1 MPNTGHKIGNRVIT
15 KSYNTILMIKHFNI
29 FLFILFLLSFV
40 GCSTTRYVPIKET
53 EREVVNYKDS
63 IRIRDSIVVIPVER
77 IVDVVPA
84 YDTLNLETTQAKAKA
99 YVDTTLHLLR
109 GSIENKAKAKTEVRE
124 VVKFVERTDT
134 IYVEKP
140 VPYEVEKKVRY
151 VPAIYKLSL
160 IFMIAAIGL
169 TVIRLFLR
177 YKFKI

>member
-1 MPNTGHKIGNRVIT
+1 
-15 KSYNTILMIKHFNI
+15 MIKHFNI

-40 GCSTTRYVPIKET
+40 GCSTTRYVPVKET
-53 EREVVNYKDS
+53 EKEVVNYKDS

-77 IVDVVPA
+77 IVDVVPT
-84 YDTLNLETTQAKAKA
+84 YDTLKLETTQARAKA
-99 YVDTTLHLLR
+99 YVDTALHLLR
-109 GSIENKAKAKTEVRE
+109 GSIENKDKAKTEIRE

-134 IYVEKP
+134 VYIEKP

-160 IFMIAAIGL
+160 IFTIAAIVL
-169 TVIRLFLR
+169 TVLRLILR

>member
-1 MPNTGHKIGNRVIT
+1 
-15 KSYNTILMIKHFNI
+15 MIKRFNI
-29 FLFILFLLSFV
+29 FLFIIFLFTFI
-40 GCSTTRYVPIKET
+40 GCSTTRYVPIKEV

-63 IRIRDSIVVIPVER
+63 IRIKDSIVVIPVER
-77 IVDVVPA
+77 IVDVVSA
-84 YDTLNLETTQAKAKA
+84 YDTLRLETTQARAKA

-109 GSIENKAKAKTEVRE
+109 GSIENKDKAKTEVRE

-134 IYVEKP
+134 VYIEKP

-160 IFMIAAIGL
+160 IFMISAIAL
-169 TVIRLFLR
+169 TVIRLILK

>member
-1 MPNTGHKIGNRVIT
+1 M
-15 KSYNTILMIKHFNI
+15 MKHFNI
-29 FLFILFLLSFV
+29 FFIFLLSFI
-40 GCSTTRYVPIKET
+40 GCSTTRYVPVKGVEK
-53 EREVVNYKDS
+53 EVVNYKDS
-63 IRIRDSIVVIPVER
+63 IRIRDSIVVIPVEK
-77 IVDVVPA
+77 IADVVPA
-84 YDTLNLETTQAKAKA
+84 YDTLLLETTQAKAKA

-109 GSIENKAKAKTEVRE
+109 GSIENKNKAKTEVRE

-169 TVIRLFLR
+169 AVLRLILR

>member
-1 MPNTGHKIGNRVIT
+1 
-15 KSYNTILMIKHFNI
+15 MINHFNI

-40 GCSTTRYVPIKET
+40 GCSTTRYVPVKET
-53 EREVVNYKDS
+53 EKEVVNYKDS
-63 IRIRDSIVVIPVER
+63 IQIRDSIVVIPIER

-84 YDTLNLETTQAKAKA
+84 YDTLQLETTQARAKA

-109 GSIENKAKAKTEVRE
+109 GSIENKDKAKTEVRE

-169 TVIRLFLR
+169 TVLRLFLK

>member
-1 MPNTGHKIGNRVIT
+1 MK
-15 KSYNTILMIKHFNI
+15 LFNI
-29 FLFILFLLSFV
+29 FLFIIFILSFV

-99 YVDTTLHLLR
+99 YVDTTLHLLK
-109 GSIENKAKAKTEVRE
+109 GSIENKDKAKTEVRE

-134 IYVEKP
+134 VYVEKP
-140 VPYEVEKKVRY
+140 VPYEVEKRVRY
-151 VPAIYKLSL
+151 VPAFFKFTALFFVGVILLIIIRIVLKYK
-160 IFMIAAIGL
+160 GL
-169 TVIRLFLR
+169 
-177 YKFKI
+177 